1 MNFDFKKTLDLVKG
15 GLLTPAETWNSY
27 LGENPNWQ
35 QTLVVLT
42 APLILANIVLG
53 LLLSRMMGTV
63 SPFALAGNWFAALVL
78 GLVMACAAF
87 AVAVFVFNFL
97 AGVFGGKP
105 DFSRAFAAMS
115 LAAIPAWIAGIVGAA
130 VPWLGPLISL
140 AGAIVTLVFLY
151 KILPLALGVPDSKR
165 VLHFV
170 VSLVLILVIDIV
182 IATVLGIGRAGT
194 SGSSYDLGD
203 RGTGRDA
210 GSMPGLFGEVGRQA
224 ELMAEAGEDQ
234 YEPPGDGMV
243 SREQARWV
251 AGVVDKSRLAYEEE
265 MARLQKLAEEVDDKE
280 SPSPGD
286 MVKMYQ
292 GMGSVMSLNTVE
304 MEVVKSGGG
313 NWAEYLWVKE
323 QLRNAQLQRGEG
335 SDTLAH
341 NYELYQELEDTL
353 QGQL

>member
-1 MNFDFKKTLDLVKG
+1 MNFDYRKTLDLVKG
-15 GLLTPAETWNSY
+15 GLLNPAATWSSY
-27 LGENPNWQ
+27 LGENPGWQ
-35 QTLVVLT
+35 QTLIVLT
-42 APLILANIVLG
+42 GPLILANVVLG
-53 LLLSRMMGTV
+53 LLLSRMMGTM
-63 SPFALAGNWFAALVL
+63 SPFGLAGNWLAALVV
-78 GLVMACAAF
+78 GLVLACVGF
-87 AVAVFVFNFL
+87 AVAVLVFNFL

-115 LAAIPAWIAGIVGAA
+115 LAAIPAWIAGIIGAAIPWVGA
-130 VPWLGPLISL
+130 LITL
-140 AGAIVTLVFLY
+140 AGGIVTLVFLY
-151 KILPLALGVPDSKR
+151 KVMPLALGVPDSKR

-170 VSLVLILVIDIV
+170 VSLVAVVVINVIV
-182 IATVLGIGRAGT
+182 ATVLGVGRMGT
-194 SGSSYDLGD
+194 GASTYDLGD

-210 GSMPGLFGEVGRQA
+210 GSMPGVFGEIGRQA
-224 ELMAEAGEDQ
+224 ELMAAAGEDQ
-234 YEPPGDGMV
+234 YEPPADGMI

-265 MARLQKLAEEVDDKE
+265 MARLNKLAEEVDDKE
-280 SPSPGD
+280 DPSPGD

-292 GMGSVMSLNTVE
+292 GMGAVLSLNTVE

-341 NYELYQELEDTL
+341 NYEIYQELEDTL

>member
-1 MNFDFKKTLDLVKG
+1 MNFDYKKTLDLVKG
-15 GLLTPAETWNSY
+15 GLLNPADTWNRY
-27 LGENPNWQ
+27 LGENPGWQ
-35 QTLVVLT
+35 QTLIVLT
-42 APLILANIVLG
+42 APLILANVVLG
-53 LLLSRMMGTV
+53 LLLSRMMGTM
-63 SPFALAGNWFAALVL
+63 SFMNMGGNWFVALVL
-78 GLVMACAAF
+78 GLVMTCVAF

-105 DFSRAFAAMS
+105 DFARAFAALS
-115 LAAIPAWIAGIVGAA
+115 LAAIPAWIAGIIGAA
-130 VPWLGPLISL
+130 VPWIGGLIAL
-140 AGAIVTLVFLY
+140 AGGIVTLVFLY

-170 VSLVLILVIDIV
+170 VSLVAVMVINIV
-182 IATVLGIGRAGT
+182 IGTVLGVGRMGT
-194 SGSSYDLGD
+194 SASSYDVGD

-210 GSMPGLFGEVGRQA
+210 GSMPGVFGEVGRQA

-234 YEPPGDGMV
+234 YEPPDDGMV

-251 AGVVDKSRLAYEEE
+251 ADVVGKSHLAYEEE
-265 MARLQKLAEEVDDKE
+265 MARLQKLADEVDDKE
-280 SPSPGD
+280 KPSPGD
-286 MVKMYQ
+286 MAKIYQ

-341 NYELYQELEDTL
+341 NYELYQEFEDSL

>member
-15 GLLTPAETWNSY
+15 GLLKPAETWSSY
-27 LGENPNWQ
+27 LGENPGWQ

-42 APLILANIVLG
+42 APLILANIVLS
-53 LLLSRMMGTV
+53 LLLSRMMGTM
-63 SPFALAGNWFAALVL
+63 SPFGLAGNWFMALVL
-78 GLVMACAAF
+78 GLVMACVAF

-115 LAAIPAWIAGIVGAA
+115 LAAIPAWIAGIIGAA
-130 VPWLGPLISL
+130 VPWVGGLISL

-151 KILPLALGVPDSKR
+151 KILPLALGVPDEKR

-170 VSLVLILVIDIV
+170 VSLVAIV
-182 IATVLGIGRAGT
+182 VVNIIVATVLGIGRMG
-194 SGSSYDLGD
+194 SGASGYDLGD

-210 GSMPGLFGEVGRQA
+210 GSMPGVFGEVGRQA
-224 ELMAEAGEDQ
+224 ELMAEAGEDR
-234 YEPPGDGMV
+234 YEPPADGMV

-265 MARLQKLAEEVDDKE
+265 MARLNKLSEEVDDKE
-280 SPSPGD
+280 KPSPGD
-286 MVKMYQ
+286 MVKIYQ
-292 GMGSVMSLNTVE
+292 GMGSVLSLNTIE

-341 NYELYQELEDTL
+341 NYELYQELEDSL

>member
-1 MNFDFKKTLDLVKG
+1 
-15 GLLTPAETWNSY
+15 
-27 LGENPNWQ
+27 
-35 QTLVVLT
+35 
-42 APLILANIVLG
+42 
-53 LLLSRMMGTV
+53 
-63 SPFALAGNWFAALVL
+63 
-78 GLVMACAAF
+78 MACCAF

-105 DFSRAFAAMS
+105 EFSRAFAAMS

-130 VPWLGPLISL
+130 VPWVGGLISL
-140 AGAIVTLVFLY
+140 AGAIVSLVFLY
-151 KILPLALGVPDSKR
+151 KIMPLALGVPDSKR

-170 VSLVLILVIDIV
+170 VSLVAILVINIV
-182 IATVLGIGRAGT
+182 IGTVLGIGRMGT

-210 GSMPGLFGEVGRQA
+210 GSMPGVFGEVGRQA
-224 ELMAEAGEDQ
+224 ELMAEAGEDR

-251 AGVVDKSRLAYEEE
+251 AGIVDKSRLAYEEE
-265 MARLQKLAEEVDDKE
+265 MARLQKLAQEVDDKE
-280 SPSPGD
+280 NPSPGD

-292 GMGSVMSLNTVE
+292 GMGSVLSLNTVE

-341 NYELYQELEDTL
+341 NYELYQELEDSL